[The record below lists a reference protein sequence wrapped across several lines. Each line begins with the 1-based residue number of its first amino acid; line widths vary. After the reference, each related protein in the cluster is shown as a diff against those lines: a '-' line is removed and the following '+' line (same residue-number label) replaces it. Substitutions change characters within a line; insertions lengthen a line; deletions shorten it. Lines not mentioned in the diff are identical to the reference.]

1 MERGLIGVAL
11 AQKDGLGDLQHQP
24 FGWQPRIS
32 QRSYNRLYQIAALEL
47 DWREIYGHFE
57 RERPSHRF
65 CASLAQD
72 PFAQRDDEAD
82 LRGQWN
88 EVGRQNHAALGM
100 MPMQQSLEAT
110 DVATLQIDHRLIV
123 EFELVLAEG
132 FTELELEY
140 AAQLDAPIHFWFEKV
155 KAPAAI
161 RLGTVQCHVCVAQ

>member
-1 MERGLIGVAL
+1 MERGQIGVAL
-11 AQKDGLGDLQHQP
+11 AQRNGLDDLQLQP

-47 DWREIYGHFE
+47 DWREIYGHFA

-72 PFAQRDDEAD
+72 PLAQRDDEAD
-82 LRGQWN
+82 LLGQWN

-100 MPMQQSLEAT
+100 MPMQQGLEAT

-123 EFELVLAEG
+123 EFELVG
-132 FTELELEY
+132 FPEFELEC

>member
-1 MERGLIGVAL
+1 MQTWHHVLRKSHSASMKSNTCEDEARFTVQVG
-11 AQKDGLGDLQHQP
+11 
-24 FGWQPRIS
+24 
-32 QRSYNRLYQIAALEL
+32 
-47 DWREIYGHFE
+47 FE

-72 PFAQRDDEAD
+72 PLAQRDDEAD
-82 LRGQWN
+82 LLGQWN

-100 MPMQQSLEAT
+100 MPMQQGLEAT

-132 FTELELEY
+132 FPEFELEC